1 MFVCMHSVIIFSF
14 IPITCKMLIL
24 CPPVFAG
31 PSNFGRIQC
40 MIVGKTQAMLS
51 KSLLSRVGKRFKMT
65 VVLRELTFIGAG
77 GYGFM

>member
-1 MFVCMHSVIIFSF
+1 
-14 IPITCKMLIL
+14 
-24 CPPVFAG
+24 
-31 PSNFGRIQC
+31 

-65 VVLRELTFIGAG
+65 LVLRELTFIGAG